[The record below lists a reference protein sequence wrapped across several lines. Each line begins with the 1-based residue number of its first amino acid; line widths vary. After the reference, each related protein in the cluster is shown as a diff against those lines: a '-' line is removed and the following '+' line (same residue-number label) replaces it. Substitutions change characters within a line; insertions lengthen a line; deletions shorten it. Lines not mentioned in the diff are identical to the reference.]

1 LRGLRNDDILIDC
14 CAAAKR
20 HATDTSKDITMSK
33 PDPAELKMPDPEKV
47 GETVTKIAEQ
57 SQRLV
62 KDFVERQAKDGA
74 GEFQVLDPQDMAR
87 SFQEL
92 MQMMM
97 EDPGKVLESQ
107 LKLWQDYTNLWQTSL
122 KRMMGEESEPVIQP
136 VQGDRRFSD
145 EEWNQNPVFDY
156 IKQSYLL
163 ASKYLHECVRE
174 TEGLDPHK
182 AEKLDFYTRQYIDAV
197 APTNF
202 AMSNPQVLRRT
213 VETGGE
219 NLLTGLSNML
229 DDLERGKGKLRVKM
243 TDLERFKLGENVAV
257 TPGKVIYQ
265 NELMQLLQ
273 YTPSTDTVYK
283 RPLLIIPP
291 WINKYYILDLRPKN
305 SFIKWAVDQGHTVF
319 VISWVN
325 PDEKLAHKDF
335 QDYMLEGPLAA
346 LDAIEQATGERESKV
361 IGYCL
366 GGTLLAGML
375 AYMAEKGDA
384 RVKAATFFVTMTDF
398 SEPGE
403 LGVFIDDEQLA
414 KMDEQMEQTGYFD
427 GSSMAEA
434 FNLLRANDLIWGF
447 VINNYLMGKDPFPFD
462 LLYWNSDSTRMPCQ
476 MHSFYLHNLYEKNLL
491 CKPNGISLE
500 GVGIDLSKVKTPAYF
515 IATKEDHIAPWKS
528 TYAGT
533 QLLSGRLRFVLGM
546 SGHIAGIVNPPEAK
560 KYGYWTN
567 DALPENADEWLAGA
581 ESHDGSWWLDWKKWV
596 QHYNG
601 KKVAARVP
609 GDGNLKVIEDAP
621 GSYVKVRAD

>member
-1 LRGLRNDDILIDC
+1 
-14 CAAAKR
+14 
-20 HATDTSKDITMSK
+20 MSER
-33 PDPAELKMPDPEKV
+33 DPTELKMPDPAKI
-47 GETVTKIAEQ
+47 GESVTRIAEQ
-57 SQRLV
+57 SRRLV
-62 KDFVERQAKDGA
+62 EDFVERQAKDEG
-74 GEFQVLDPQDMAR
+74 GDYQVLDPQDMVR

-92 MQMMM
+92 MEKMMA
-97 EDPGKVLESQ
+97 DPAKVLESQ
-107 LKLWQDYTNLWQTSL
+107 LALWQDYTDLWQANL

-136 VQGDRRFSD
+136 EPGDRRFKD
-145 EEWNQNPVFDY
+145 EVWSENPVFDY

-163 ASKYLHECVRE
+163 ASKYLHGRVRE
-174 TEGLDPHK
+174 TEGLDTHSAKK
-182 AEKLDFYTRQYIDAV
+182 ADFYTRQYIDAM

-202 AMSNPQVLRRT
+202 AMSNPEVLRRT

-219 NLLTGLSNML
+219 NLLTGLGNLL
-229 DDLERGKGKLRVKM
+229 DDLERGKGNLRVKM

-257 TPGKVIYQ
+257 TPGKVVYQ

-273 YTPSTDTVYK
+273 YTPTTETVYK

-305 SFIKWAVDQGHTVF
+305 SFIKWAVEQGHTVF

-335 QDYMLEGPLAA
+335 QDYMFEGPLAA
-346 LDAIEQATGERESKV
+346 LDAIEQATGERDCKV

-366 GGTLLAGML
+366 GGTLLASML
-375 AYMAEKGDA
+375 AYMAEKGDT
-384 RVKAATFFVTMTDF
+384 RVKAATFFVSMTDF

-403 LGVFIDDEQLA
+403 LGVFIDEEQLA
-414 KMDEQMEQTGYFD
+414 RMDEQMEKTGYFD

-447 VINNYLMGKDPFPFD
+447 VINNYLLGKDPFPFD
-462 LLYWNSDSTRMPCQ
+462 LLYWNSDSTRMPCK

-491 CKPNGISLE
+491 CKPNGISLD
-500 GVGIDLSKVKTPAYF
+500 GVGIDLTKVETPAYF
-515 IATKEDHIAPWKS
+515 ISTKEDHIAPWKS

-533 QLLSGRLRFVLGM
+533 QLLSGPVRFVLGM
-546 SGHIAGIVNPPEAK
+546 SGHIAGIVNPPSAK
-560 KYGYWTN
+560 KYGYWSN
-567 DALPENADEWLAGA
+567 DELPEDCDQWLAGA

-596 QHYNG
+596 QRHNG
-601 KKVAARVP
+601 EKVPARVP
-609 GDGNLKVIEDAP
+609 GDGKLEVIEDAP
-621 GSYVKVRAD
+621 GSYVKVRTD

>member
-1 LRGLRNDDILIDC
+1 
-14 CAAAKR
+14 
-20 HATDTSKDITMSK
+20 MSER
-33 PDPAELKMPDPEKV
+33 DPTELKMPDPDKI
-47 GETVTKIAEQ
+47 GESVTRIAEQ
-57 SQRLV
+57 SRRLV
-62 KDFVERQAKDGA
+62 EDFVERQAKDEG
-74 GEFQVLDPQDMAR
+74 GDYQVLDPADIVR

-92 MQMMM
+92 MEKMMA
-97 EDPGKVLESQ
+97 DPAKVLESQ
-107 LKLWQDYTNLWQTSL
+107 LALWQDYTDLWQANL
-122 KRMMGEESEPVIQP
+122 KRMMGEESEPVIEP
-136 VQGDRRFSD
+136 APGDRRFKD
-145 EEWNQNPVFDY
+145 EVWSENPVFDY

-163 ASKYLHECVRE
+163 ASKYLHGRVRE
-174 TEGLDPHK
+174 TEGLDPHSARK
-182 AEKLDFYTRQYIDAV
+182 ADFYTRQYIDAM

-202 AMSNPQVLRRT
+202 AMSNPEVLRRT

-219 NLLTGLSNML
+219 NLLTGLSNLL
-229 DDLERGKGKLRVKM
+229 DDLERGKGNLRVKM

-257 TPGKVIYQ
+257 TPGKVVYQ

-273 YTPSTDTVYK
+273 YTPSTETVYK

-346 LDAIEQATGERESKV
+346 LDAIEQATGERDCKV

-366 GGTLLAGML
+366 GGTLLASML
-375 AYMAEKGDA
+375 AYMAEKGDT
-384 RVKAATFFVTMTDF
+384 RVKAATFFVSMMDF

-403 LGVFIDDEQLA
+403 LGVFIDEEQLA
-414 KMDEQMEQTGYFD
+414 RMDEQMEKTGYFD

-447 VINNYLMGKDPFPFD
+447 VINNYLLGKDPFPFD
-462 LLYWNSDSTRMPCQ
+462 LLYWNSDSTRMPCK
-476 MHSFYLHNLYEKNLL
+476 MHSFYLHNLYERNLL
-491 CKPNGISLE
+491 CKPNGISLD
-500 GVGIDLSKVKTPAYF
+500 GVGIDLTKVETPAYF
-515 IATKEDHIAPWKS
+515 ISTKEDHIAPWKS

-533 QLLSGRLRFVLGM
+533 QLLSGPVRFVLGM
-546 SGHIAGIVNPPEAK
+546 SGHIAGIVNPPSAK
-560 KYGYWTN
+560 KYGYWSN
-567 DALPENADEWLAGA
+567 DELPEDCDQWLAGA

-596 QHYNG
+596 QRHNG
-601 KKVAARVP
+601 KKVPARVP
-609 GDGNLKVIEDAP
+609 GDGKLEVIEDAP
-621 GSYVKVRAD
+621 GSYVRVRAE